1 MLFNGNH
8 NFIPLPNDFTSAFY
22 AISNSVDYKSQF
34 GIFESSLSV
43 IYWHHRE
50 IIEIMSYNFML
61 FGKYYLNI
69 SSFNAFFST
78 LIAINFFYIS
88 KYYLKFDIKKCYRI
102 SVIITFFPIFLI
114 SSYFARDTF
123 AIFLVSFSLLYFL
136 ITENIFLK
144 IILFI
149 SLIFTLYIHRTI
161 YPVAL
166 ILISIYYF
174 ASRRN
179 INVKNKFNSF
189 LIFFSSAFI
198 FIFFSGYFLNSLNNL
213 NYLDEVLELNIL
225 LYPVKLLLSLV
236 GPFPWYQYFVSE
248 RIVDSYLFQNM
259 LQAVFNISLFIT
271 LFCRINFFKT
281 FHLLILL
288 DLFYF

>member
-1 MLFNGNH
+1 M
-8 NFIPLPNDFTSAFY
+8 
-22 AISNSVDYKSQF
+22 
-34 GIFESSLSV
+34 
-43 IYWHHRE
+43 
-50 IIEIMSYNFML
+50 
-61 FGKYYLNI
+61 
-69 SSFNAFFST
+69 
-78 LIAINFFYIS
+78 
-88 KYYLKFDIKKCYRI
+88 KFDIKKCYRI

-144 IILFI
+144 IFLFI

-271 LFCRINFFKT
+271 LFRNRINFFKNISFIDLIGFVLFLIGFISVDMHMEYITMGLIFLVPSFVNYTNST
-281 FHLLILL
+281 FRNKNYFITFLSIIILNI
-288 DLFYF
+288 FYFLFIGELGLKALN